1 MLFRSLNGRDIQ
13 FPRPDDRLMTR
24 KSRHSFA
31 NINLKS
37 RDGRVEGMD
46 AVLRYDTQTGE
57 EDIWHFGAGAAAGE
71 LVFAPRLGSTDEAD
85 GYAMTLVHPANSG
98 SSELAIFAAKDIA
111 AGPIARVMIPFRVP
125 SGFHCNFYAE
135 DNPLYQ
141 QAIQH

>member
-1 MLFRSLNGRDIQ
+1 
-13 FPRPDDRLMTR
+13 MTR

-31 NINLKS
+31 DINLKS

-85 GYAMTLVHPANSG
+85 GYAMTLVHPRTAAPA
-98 SSELAIFAAKDIA
+98 SSRSSRPRTLPLARSPACSF
-111 AGPIARVMIPFRVP
+111 P
-125 SGFHCNFYAE
+125 SASQRLPLQLLRRGQSA
-135 DNPLYQ
+135 LYQ
-141 QAIQH
+141 QTLAN